1 VNFLIKNGIEVILN
15 GYYDY
20 LFKTTH
26 LLKALLVFI
35 ITMEIIIIPN
45 IINSTFILNNTY
57 TISTTKIL
65 LRSYFQRI
73 LVITISSKVLHHHFH
88 LNELILGRNIP
99 TLILILTPQ
108 HILLLHLR
116 FLHSLN
122 YLM

>member
-1 VNFLIKNGIEVILN
+1 
-15 GYYDY
+15 
-20 LFKTTH
+20 
-26 LLKALLVFI
+26 
-35 ITMEIIIIPN
+35 MEIIIIPN

-99 TLILILTPQ
+99 TLILILMSFLILILIPILILTPQ